1 MLSYALKKIL
11 MLIPTLFFVTFIV
24 FIVMRL
30 VPGDPVL
37 LMLGDM
43 ADPDLVERT
52 RTELGLDKPLLIQYT
67 DWIGQLLRLDFGKSL
82 VTGEEVLPAMLE
94 RFGVTAQVVIIS
106 VLLAAVIAILFGILA
121 AWRQNQLTDT
131 AIVTFAAFSMSVPSF
146 WLAIAL
152 VLLFG
157 VELQWLPTF
166 GYISPFV
173 DFTEGVL
180 FLILPVTALVV
191 AETGGILRMVRST
204 TIDVLRLDYI
214 THARAKGISESAVL
228 FRHALKNTFIPTLT
242 LVGLVLGS
250 LLGGAAVVE
259 TVFTL
264 PGIGRLLVTSIYAR
278 DYVMVQGVMILV
290 SSAYVVV
297 NLLIDLMYPLFD
309 PRIKL

>member
-11 MLIPTLFFVTFIV
+11 MLIPTLFFVTITV
-24 FIVMRL
+24 FVVMRL
-30 VPGDPVL
+30 VPGDPVV

-52 RTELGLDKPLLIQYT
+52 RAELGLNKPLLVQYT
-67 DWIGQLLRLDFGKSL
+67 DWIGQLLHLDFGKSV

-94 RFGVTAQVVIIS
+94 RFGVTAQVVTIS
-106 VLLAAVIAILFGILA
+106 VIFAAVIAVLFGTLA
-121 AWRQNQLTDT
+121 AWRQNRLTDT

-173 DFTEGVL
+173 DFKEGIL

-214 THARAKGISESAVL
+214 THARAKGISEGAVL

-242 LVGLVLGS
+242 LIGLVLGS

-264 PGIGRLLVTSIYAR
+264 PGLGRLLVTSIYAR

-290 SSAYVVV
+290 SSAYVFV
-297 NLLIDLMYPLFD
+297 NSLIDLMYPLFD
-309 PRIKL
+309 PRVKL